1 MQWWCSAT
9 GEPWTWSWQ
18 AYPGVWLFVAV
29 VAYLSYRAL
38 RAADRTPAGRASAV
52 AALVLLWI
60 TLDWPVGPLGTGY
73 LASVHALQ
81 FIALGMVVPPLLL
94 RALPRERVDVALASR
109 PRLAGAIGALTQP
122 LVAALLFTL
131 VMVVTHVP
139 RIVDAV
145 MRFQLGAFLLDLA
158 WLLSGLVFWWPVV
171 VRRPALPG
179 FNPILRILYIFLGTQ
194 AHLFIAMWLLLA
206 DFPVYAT
213 YELAPRVTALSALQD
228 QQLAGGFMI
237 GVAEPIVFAA
247 IAVVFFR
254 WAGEQERTARGQEV
268 ASERR

>member
-18 AYPGVWLFVAV
+18 AYPGVWAFVA
-29 VAYLSYRAL
+29 L
-38 RAADRTPAGRASAV
+38 AAFLTWRILKLATPTTGARASAAV
-52 AALVLLWI
+52 ALILLWV

-81 FIALGMVVPPLLL
+81 FISLGMVVPPLLL
-94 RALPRERVDVALASR
+94 RAFPRERIAAGLKAR
-109 PRLAGAIGALTQP
+109 PALAGAIAALTQP
-122 LVAALLFTL
+122 LVAAVLFTL

-139 RIVDAV
+139 RVVDSV
-145 MRFQLGAFLLDLA
+145 MQFQLGAFLLDTA
-158 WLLSGLVFWWPVV
+158 WLVSGLVFWWPVV
-171 VRRPALPG
+171 VRHPDRPG

-213 YELAPRVTALSALQD
+213 YELAPRVTGLSALQD

-254 WAGEQERTARGQEV
+254 WAGEQERRARG
-268 ASERR
+268 